1 MKRLYK
7 GVQDPT
13 KRFLLVGTDEE
24 AAEIQSELN
33 GQGIAPQIQS
43 ILPDALLNSLQN
55 VDNVA
60 AVCCVPGAI
69 QKDDLI
75 TLYQF
80 CQEKKAVLFFCTP
93 GLSALQKNL
102 EVRNVG
108 FLSLLSPLEDPLS
121 HWWNRLAKRL
131 FDLLV
136 SGIFLLF
143 IFPFIYII
151 SASFATEYEITTRP
165 MFIIP
170 QDVTLNAYKF
180 IFSSNKI
187 LQGFRNSIFITVCG
201 TAINLF
207 FTVTMAYALSK
218 KRLRGRNFFLNMVII
233 SMFFSGGMIP
243 GYIIIANVLNLKNTF
258 WAVLLPG
265 AISSYN
271 LMIVKNFFQ
280 GIPQELEESAAID
293 GSTDIGILW
302 KIVLPLSLPVL
313 ATFGLFYA
321 VGHWNAYFGAMIYM
335 TGAKEKWPLQVLLRE
350 LIILANGSAGDITNM
365 DPEFIQPPEQSVK
378 MAVIVVSTVPIMCVY
393 PFLQKYFVKG
403 VMVGALKG

>member
-1 MKRLYK
+1 MSKKKIPESIIINGKDITKMKIST
-7 GVQDPT
+7 GP
-13 KRFLLVGTDEE
+13 VGQNATLGSRIFDV
-24 AAEIQSELN
+24 LN
-33 GQGIAPQIQS
+33 YLIVTLIAVS
-43 ILPDALLNSLQN
+43 
-55 VDNVA
+55 
-60 AVCCVPGAI
+60 
-69 QKDDLI
+69 
-75 TLYQF
+75 TL
-80 CQEKKAVLFFCTP
+80 
-93 GLSALQKNL
+93 
-102 EVRNVG
+102 
-108 FLSLLSPLEDPLS
+108 
-121 HWWNRLAKRL
+121 
-131 FDLLV
+131 
-136 SGIFLLF
+136 
-143 IFPFIYII
+143 FPFIYII

-170 QDVTLNAYKF
+170 QDVTVNAYEF

-187 LQGFRNSIFITVCG
+187 LRGFRNSIFITVCG

-218 KRLRGRNFFLNMVII
+218 KRLRGRNVFLNMVII

-243 GYIIIANVLNLKNTF
+243 GYVIIANVLNLKNTF

-293 GSTDIGILW
+293 GSTDLGILW

-350 LIILANGSAGDITNM
+350 LIILANGSAGDMNNL
-365 DPEFIQPPEQSVK
+365 DPEFVKPPEQSIK

>member
-1 MKRLYK
+1 MSKK
-7 GVQDPT
+7 KIPESIIVNGKDIT
-13 KRFLLVGTDEE
+13 KMRISTGPVGQNATLGSRIFDV
-24 AAEIQSELN
+24 LN
-33 GQGIAPQIQS
+33 YLIVTLIAVS
-43 ILPDALLNSLQN
+43 
-55 VDNVA
+55 
-60 AVCCVPGAI
+60 
-69 QKDDLI
+69 
-75 TLYQF
+75 TL
-80 CQEKKAVLFFCTP
+80 
-93 GLSALQKNL
+93 
-102 EVRNVG
+102 
-108 FLSLLSPLEDPLS
+108 
-121 HWWNRLAKRL
+121 
-131 FDLLV
+131 
-136 SGIFLLF
+136 
-143 IFPFIYII
+143 FPFIYII

-170 QDVTLNAYKF
+170 QDVTVNAYEF

-187 LQGFRNSIFITVCG
+187 LRGFRNSIFITVCG

-207 FTVTMAYALSK
+207 FTITMAYALSK
-218 KRLRGRNFFLNMVII
+218 RRLRGRNIFLNMVIV

-243 GYIIIANVLNLKNTF
+243 GYVIVANVLNLKNTF

-335 TGAKEKWPLQVLLRE
+335 TNAKEKWPLQVLLRE

-365 DPEFIQPPEQSVK
+365 DPEFVQPPEQSVK

>member
-1 MKRLYK
+1 MAERTLTPKNKKMLESS
-7 GVQDPT
+7 GP
-13 KRFLLVGTDEE
+13 VGQNATLGSRIFD
-24 AAEIQSELN
+24 
-33 GQGIAPQIQS
+33 IANYLIVTL
-43 ILPDALLNSLQN
+43 IAL
-55 VDNVA
+55 
-60 AVCCVPGAI
+60 
-69 QKDDLI
+69 
-75 TLYQF
+75 T
-80 CQEKKAVLFFCTP
+80 T
-93 GLSALQKNL
+93 
-102 EVRNVG
+102 
-108 FLSLLSPLEDPLS
+108 
-121 HWWNRLAKRL
+121 
-131 FDLLV
+131 
-136 SGIFLLF
+136 

-151 SASFATEYEITTRP
+151 GASFATEYEIATRP

-170 QDVTLNAYKF
+170 QDATVAAYQF

-187 LQGFRNSIFITVCG
+187 LRGFGNSLLITVCG

-218 KRLRGRNFFLNMVII
+218 SRLRGRNFFLNMVIV

-243 GYIIIANVLNLKNTF
+243 GYIVVANILNLKNTY
-258 WAVLLPG
+258 WSVLLPG
-265 AISSYN
+265 AISAYN
-271 LMIVKNFFQ
+271 MMIVKNFFQ
-280 GIPQELEESAAID
+280 GIPQELEESASID
-293 GSTDIGILW
+293 GCTDIGVLL

-350 LIILANGSAGDITNM
+350 LIIMSNGTAGDMANM
-365 DPEFIQPPEQSVK
+365 ADDFVQPPEQSIK